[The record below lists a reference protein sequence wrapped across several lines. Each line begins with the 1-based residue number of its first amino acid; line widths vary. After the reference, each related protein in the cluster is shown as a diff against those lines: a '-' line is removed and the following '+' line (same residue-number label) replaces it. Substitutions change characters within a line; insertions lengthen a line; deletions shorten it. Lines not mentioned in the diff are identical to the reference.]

1 MVCDEK
7 LAERIRTRLAMLS
20 NVEEKKMMGGIT
32 FMYNDKMC
40 VGVYKDN
47 LMRQIDPEQHEQA
60 IKRPGCK
67 TMDFTSR
74 PMIGFVLIDDP
85 GMKTQKEFDFWIG
98 MALEFNSRAK
108 SGKRKK

>member
-40 VGVYKDN
+40 V
-47 LMRQIDPEQHEQA
+47 EF
-60 IKRPGCK
+60 IK
-67 TMDFTSR
+67 TT
-74 PMIGFVLIDDP
+74 
-85 GMKTQKEFDFWIG
+85 
-98 MALEFNSRAK
+98 
-108 SGKRKK
+108 